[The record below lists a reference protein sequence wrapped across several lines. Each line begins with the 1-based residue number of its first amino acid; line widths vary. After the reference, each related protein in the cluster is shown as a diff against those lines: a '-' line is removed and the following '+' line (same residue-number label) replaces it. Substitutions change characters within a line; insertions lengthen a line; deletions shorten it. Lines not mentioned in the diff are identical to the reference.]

1 MTERASLRH
10 VIEQRYKYPAYPWH
24 SRRQDLATRFRFRCV
39 YELRDSLK
47 PLPGPTGLAWTCS
60 SSDDEGVSVVLVL
73 VVFGAAIWWQAR
85 RKKWGAVRTLVF
97 WLVVLAVVWVLA
109 SRYNAAHPQG

>member
-1 MTERASLRH
+1 M
-10 VIEQRYKYPAYPWH
+10 
-24 SRRQDLATRFRFRCV
+24 
-39 YELRDSLK
+39 
-47 PLPGPTGLAWTCS
+47 
-60 SSDDEGVSVVLVL
+60 SVVLVL

-109 SRYNAAHPQG
+109 SRYNAAHPATASTGSGLNRPVKTSELR

>member
-1 MTERASLRH
+1 
-10 VIEQRYKYPAYPWH
+10 
-24 SRRQDLATRFRFRCV
+24 
-39 YELRDSLK
+39 
-47 PLPGPTGLAWTCS
+47 
-60 SSDDEGVSVVLVL
+60 VSVVLVL

-109 SRYNAAHPQG
+109 SQYNVAHPQG